1 MTGKILIVD
10 DEPQIRRV
18 MKTALAVEG
27 YVAVDARSAA
37 DALEKLSA
45 DRFELV
51 LLDVNM
57 PGMSGLEAC
66 YEIRRTSPEIG
77 IIMLTVRNAEADKI
91 AALDAGADDYVTKPF
106 SMPELLA
113 RVRAHL
119 RRVPLSNSSGPA
131 LIAFANIEINKNTR
145 HVSVAGVDV
154 RFTPKEFDML
164 LYLATHP
171 AVTIP
176 HGRLLQAVWGPD
188 YGNEIEYLHVF
199 ANQIRKKI
207 ESDPAHPRHLITE
220 PRIGYRFS
228 LTGEEQ

>member
-1 MTGKILIVD
+1 MSGKVLIVD

-18 MKTALAVEG
+18 MKMALTAEG
-27 YVAVDARSAA
+27 YITVDARSAA
-37 DALEKLSA
+37 EAFEKMRQ
-45 DRFELV
+45 DRFELL

-66 YEIRRTSPEIG
+66 REIRRSSEVA
-77 IIMLTVRNAEADKI
+77 IIMLTVRNAEADKV
-91 AALDAGADDYVTKPF
+91 AAFDAGADDYVTKPF

-119 RRVPLSNSSGPA
+119 RRVPLSRESSAAVIP
-131 LIAFANIEINKNTR
+131 FANVEINTNTR
-145 HVSVAGVDV
+145 HVSVGGVDV
-154 RFTPKEFDML
+154 RFTPKEFDLL

-171 AVTIP
+171 DVTIP
-176 HGRLLQAVWGPD
+176 HSRLLQAIWGPD

-207 ESDPAHPRHLITE
+207 EADPARPRHLLTE
-220 PRIGYRFS
+220 ARVGYRFS
-228 LTGEEQ
+228 LEGER